1 MQSILEAMLE
11 DLDSRWGEG
20 SDIRK
25 YSLEILGT
33 NKGSYGNVVSS

>member
-11 DLDSRWGEG
+11 EFDSRWGDG

-25 YSLEILGT
+25 YSLGILGT
-33 NKGSYGNVVSS
+33 NKGSYGNIASS